1 VTRDSTTTPPA
12 PHTTAAP
19 VRAAVAAT
27 AAVAAQRVGPDRAV
41 LPVRS
46 PSPAESATP
55 ALVAVDCTA
64 VLLAGALLDGA
75 QRDVTLMLQLTA
87 LTLVL
92 NAHARLYRT
101 RILPAVLDE
110 LPALAARVAV
120 VWCAAGP
127 LVALG
132 STAPA
137 PGPAVLCAALAL
149 HLTTACVL
157 RAVVHGLRRRTAR
170 SRPRP
175 ALVVGGPSGTHRL
188 CAMFAQHPEYGFRPV
203 GTVTS
208 RHPLPQQPDEMPTL
222 PVLSSPEDVIRAVVQ
237 NGVLDVLVLPHEGA
251 PDQTDLVTLLH
262 PYGCTV
268 WLLGPQ
274 RSDVPAAPGMSEH
287 VWGYSYR
294 RLEPTAGRRIP
305 AAKRVLDLAG
315 AGLLLL
321 LALPVLLMCAA
332 AVRLADG
339 PGVLFRQERVGM
351 HGRLFVLLKFR
362 TLRPADDRESETK
375 WSVAHDERVG
385 HVGRFLR
392 KTSLDELPQLWNVL
406 RGDMSL
412 VGPRPERPYFVAQFS
427 RTYPRY
433 AARHR
438 MVVGLT
444 GLAQVHGLR
453 GDTSIEDRCRFDN
466 HYIDQWSWWQD
477 VCILLRTALSL
488 IRPAGS

>member
-1 VTRDSTTTPPA
+1 MTRDSTSLPTA
-12 PHTTAAP
+12 PQAAP
-19 VRAAVAAT
+19 VAAVAG
-27 AAVAAQRVGPDRAV
+27 QRVGPDRAM

-46 PSPAESATP
+46 PAPAESATP
-55 ALVAVDCTA
+55 AFIAVDCIA
-64 VLLAGALLDGA
+64 VLVAGALLDGT
-75 QRDVTLMLQLTA
+75 QRDVALMVQLTA
-87 LTLVL
+87 LTLLL
-92 NAHARLYRT
+92 NAHAHLYRAGFV
-101 RILPAVLDE
+101 PAVLDE

-127 LVALG
+127 LVAIG
-132 STAPA
+132 SSAPA
-137 PGPAVLCAALAL
+137 PGPALLFGCFGIQ
-149 HLTTACVL
+149 LTLVCGL
-157 RAVVHGLRRRTAR
+157 RAVVHGHRRRAAR

-175 ALVVGGPSGTHRL
+175 ALVVGGSSSTHRL
-188 CAMFAQHPEYGFRPV
+188 CAMLTQHPEYGLLPV
-203 GTVTS
+203 GTVTTRQS
-208 RHPLPQQPDEMPTL
+208 VPQQPDEVPTL
-222 PVLSSPEDVIRAVVQ
+222 PVLSSPEDVTRAVVQ
-237 NGVLDVLVLPHEGA
+237 NGVRDVLVLPHENA
-251 PDQTDLVTLLH
+251 PDHMDLVTLLH

-268 WLLGPQ
+268 WLLGSH
-274 RSDVPAAPGMSEH
+274 RADAPSMARMSRH
-287 VWGYSYR
+287 VWGYAYR
-294 RLEPTAGRRIP
+294 QLEPPAGGRRVP
-305 AAKRVLDLAG
+305 AAKRALDLVG
-315 AGLLLL
+315 AGLMLL
-321 LALPVLLMCAA
+321 LALPVLLVSAA
-332 AVRLADG
+332 AVRISDG

-362 TLRPADDRESETK
+362 TLRPADHRESDTT
-375 WSVAHDERVG
+375 WSVAHDERVSQ
-385 HVGRFLR
+385 VGRFLR
-392 KTSLDELPQLWNVL
+392 RSSLDELPQLWNVL

-412 VGPRPERPYFVAQFS
+412 VGPRPERPYFVSQFS